1 MAKGVLPVPPTFRLP
16 ITNEGTDAFF
26 DLKIPTENKKCRK
39 SRMLPNRKEKGQ
51 RVALNKRI
59 GVTWLQVRLKM
70 RIEEVIS
77 YLEQWA
83 PPILQESYDNSGL
96 LVGNKQNEITNVLVS
111 LDCTEDIV
119 EEAISKNCNLIVSH
133 HPIVFKGLK
142 RFTGADYVQRT
153 IIKAIQNNIALFA
166 IHTNL
171 DNTLEGVNGEIAR
184 RLGLKNVKPL
194 VPLDGHL
201 LHLTVFVPVDHFEKV
216 RTALFEA
223 GAGNVGNYSECG
235 FSILGNGS
243 FKPEDGAQPFEGKQ
257 GERSELEEIRFEVI
271 LPSWKKAEVQRA
283 LFESHPYEE
292 VAHNWQSLQNNL
304 NQYGS
309 GAIGELDTPISL
321 IDCLSMLKKEFNN
334 QCIKYTSTHKSK
346 IQKIAVCGGSG
357 QLLLGAA
364 KAEGADVF
372 VTSDVKYHEFFDAE
386 NKLSFIDIGHFES
399 EQFTIELIHA
409 KIAEKFRTFAV
420 HKTGVIT
427 NPVLYY

>member
-1 MAKGVLPVPPTFRLP
+1 
-16 ITNEGTDAFF
+16 
-26 DLKIPTENKKCRK
+26 
-39 SRMLPNRKEKGQ
+39 
-51 RVALNKRI
+51 
-59 GVTWLQVRLKM
+59 
-70 RIEEVIS
+70 
-77 YLEQWA
+77 
-83 PPILQESYDNSGL
+83 
-96 LVGNKQNEITNVLVS
+96 LVS
-111 LDCTEDIV
+111 LDCTEDVV
-119 EEAISKNCNLIVSH
+119 EEAIAKNCNLIVSH

-153 IIKAIQNNIALFA
+153 IIKAIQNNIALYA

-194 VPLDGHL
+194 VPLNGHL

-235 FSILGNGS
+235 FSLVGNGS
-243 FKPEDGAQPFEGKQ
+243 FKPEEGAKPFEGNL
-257 GERSELEEIRFEVI
+257 GERTEQEEIRFEVI

-283 LFESHPYEE
+283 LFEAHPYEE
-292 VAHNWQSLQNNL
+292 IAHNWQTLQNNL
-304 NQYGS
+304 NHYGS
-309 GAIGELDTPISL
+309 GAIGELDSPLAL
-321 IDCLSMLKKEFNN
+321 IDCLAILKKEFNN
-334 QCIKYTSTHKSK
+334 QCIKYTSSNKPF

-357 QLLLGAA
+357 QFLLGAA
-364 KAEGADVF
+364 KAQGADAF
-372 VTSDVKYHEFFDAE
+372 ITSDVKYHEFFDAE
-386 NKLSFIDIGHFES
+386 NRLSFIDIGHFES

-409 KIAEKFRTFAV
+409 KITEKFRTFAV

>member
-1 MAKGVLPVPPTFRLP
+1 
-16 ITNEGTDAFF
+16 
-26 DLKIPTENKKCRK
+26 
-39 SRMLPNRKEKGQ
+39 MLPNRKEKGQ

-96 LVGNKQNEITNVLVS
+96 LVGNKHNEITNVLVS
-111 LDCTEDIV
+111 LDCTEDVV
-119 EEAISKNCNLIVSH
+119 EEAIAKNCNLIVSH

-153 IIKAIQNNIALFA
+153 IIKAIQNNIALYA

-171 DNTLEGVNGEIAR
+171 DNTLEGVNGEIAK
-184 RLGLKNVKPL
+184 RLGLKNVRPL
-194 VPLDGHL
+194 VPLNGHL
-201 LHLTVFVPVDHFEKV
+201 LQLTVFIPNNHFEKV
-216 RTALFEA
+216 RAALFEA
-223 GAGNVGNYSECG
+223 GAGSLGNYSECG
-235 FSILGNGS
+235 FSVVGNGS
-243 FKPEDGAQPFEGKQ
+243 FKPEEGAQPFEGAQ
-257 GERSELEEIRFEVI
+257 GIRTEQEEIRFEVI
-271 LPSWKKAEVQRA
+271 LPSWKKVDVQRA

-292 VAHNWQSLQNNL
+292 IAHNWQVLQNSFH
-304 NQYGS
+304 QFGS
-309 GAIGELDTPISL
+309 GAIGELEVPIDL
-321 IDCLSMLKKEFNN
+321 MDCLSILKKEFNN
-334 QCIKYTSTHKSK
+334 QSIKYTQPNKLS

-357 QLLLGAA
+357 QFLLGAA
-364 KAEGADVF
+364 KAEEADVF

>member
-1 MAKGVLPVPPTFRLP
+1 
-16 ITNEGTDAFF
+16 
-26 DLKIPTENKKCRK
+26 
-39 SRMLPNRKEKGQ
+39 MLPNRKEKGQ

-96 LVGNKQNEITNVLVS
+96 LVGNKQNEITNILVS
-111 LDCTEDIV
+111 LDCTEDVV
-119 EEAISKNCNLIVSH
+119 EEAIAKNCNLIVSH

-142 RFTGADYVQRT
+142 RFTGEDYVQRT
-153 IIKAIQNNIALFA
+153 IIKAIQNNVALYA

-171 DNTLEGVNGEIAR
+171 DNTIEGVNGEIAR
-184 RLGLKNVKPL
+184 RLGLKNVRPL
-194 VPLDGHL
+194 VPLSGHL
-201 LHLTVFVPVDHFEKV
+201 LQLTVFIPSDHFEKV
-216 RTALFEA
+216 RNSLFEA
-223 GAGNVGNYSECG
+223 GAGNLCNYSECG
-235 FSILGNGS
+235 FSIVGNGS
-243 FKPEDGAQPFEGKQ
+243 FKPEEGAQPFEGNL
-257 GERSELEEIRFEVI
+257 GDRSEKEEVRFEVI
-271 LPSWKKAEVQRA
+271 LPSWKKAKVQRA

-292 VAHNWQSLQNNL
+292 IAHNWQNLQNPIH
-304 NQYGS
+304 QFGS
-309 GAIGELDTPISL
+309 GAIGELETPISL
-321 IDCLSMLKKEFNN
+321 IDYLSKLKEVFNN
-334 QCIKYTSTHKSK
+334 HSIKYTKTRQPM

-357 QLLLGAA
+357 QFLLGAA
-364 KAEGADVF
+364 KAEGADAF

-386 NKLSFIDIGHFES
+386 NRLSFIDIGHFES

-409 KIAEKFRTFAV
+409 KITEKFRTFAV

>member
-1 MAKGVLPVPPTFRLP
+1 
-16 ITNEGTDAFF
+16 
-26 DLKIPTENKKCRK
+26 
-39 SRMLPNRKEKGQ
+39 MLPNRKEKGQ

-96 LVGNKQNEITNVLVS
+96 LVGNKQAEITNVLVS
-111 LDCTEDIV
+111 LDCTEDV
-119 EEAISKNCNLIVSH
+119 VDEAIAKKCNLIVSH
-133 HPIVFKGLK
+133 HPIIFKGLK
-142 RFTGADYVQRT
+142 RLTGADYVQRT
-153 IIKAIQNNIALFA
+153 IIKAIQNNIALYA

-194 VPLDGHL
+194 VPLNGHL
-201 LHLTVFVPVDHFEKV
+201 LQLTVFIPVDHFEKV

-235 FSILGNGS
+235 FSLVGNGS
-243 FKPEDGAQPFEGKQ
+243 FKPEDGAKPFEGNV
-257 GERSELEEIRFEVI
+257 GARTENDEIRFEVI
-271 LPSWKKAEVQRA
+271 LPSWKKADVQRA
-283 LFESHPYEE
+283 LFEAHPYEE
-292 VAHNWQSLQNNL
+292 VAHNWQTLQNNL

-309 GAIGELDTPISL
+309 GAIGELDSPMILT
-321 IDCLSMLKKEFNN
+321 DCLTLLKKEFNN
-334 QCIKYTSTHKSK
+334 QCIKYTASNKEF

-357 QLLLGAA
+357 QFLLGAA
-364 KAEGADVF
+364 KAQGANAF
-372 VTSDVKYHEFFDAE
+372 ITSDVKYHEFFDAE
-386 NKLSFIDIGHFES
+386 NRLSFIDIGHFES

-409 KIAEKFRTFAV
+409 KITEKFRTFAV

>member
-1 MAKGVLPVPPTFRLP
+1 
-16 ITNEGTDAFF
+16 
-26 DLKIPTENKKCRK
+26 
-39 SRMLPNRKEKGQ
+39 
-51 RVALNKRI
+51 
-59 GVTWLQVRLKM
+59 M

-111 LDCTEDIV
+111 LDCTEEVV

-153 IIKAIQNNIALFA
+153 VIKAIQNNIALYA

-171 DNTLEGVNGEIAR
+171 DNTIEGVNGEIAK
-184 RLGLKNVKPL
+184 RLGLKNVRPL
-194 VPLDGHL
+194 VPLNGHL
-201 LHLTVFVPVDHFEKV
+201 LQLTVFIPNNHFEKV

-223 GAGNVGNYSECG
+223 GAGSLGNYNECG
-235 FSILGNGS
+235 FSVVGNGS
-243 FKPEDGAQPFEGKQ
+243 FKPEDGANPFEGEHGIRTEQ
-257 GERSELEEIRFEVI
+257 EEIRFEVI
-271 LPSWKKAEVQRA
+271 LPSWNKTNVQRA

-292 VAHNWQSLQNNL
+292 IAHNWQTLQNPIH
-304 NQYGS
+304 QFGS
-309 GAIGELDTPISL
+309 GAIGELEVPITLS
-321 IDCLSMLKKEFNN
+321 DCLSILKKEFNN
-334 QCIKYTSTHKSK
+334 QSIKYTQTNKVS

-357 QLLLGAA
+357 QFLLGAA
-364 KAEGADVF
+364 KAQGADVF
-372 VTSDVKYHEFFDAE
+372 ITSDVKYHEFFDAE
-386 NKLSFIDIGHFES
+386 GQLSFIDIGHFES

-409 KIAEKFRTFAV
+409 KITEKFRTFAV
-420 HKTGVIT
+420 HKTGVKT

>member
-1 MAKGVLPVPPTFRLP
+1 MRRTLP
-16 ITNEGTDAFF
+16 
-26 DLKIPTENKKCRK
+26 K
-39 SRMLPNRKEKGQ
+39 RKEKGQ
-51 RVALNKRI
+51 SVARNKRI

-96 LVGNKQNEITNVLVS
+96 LVGNKQTEITNVLVS
-111 LDCTEDIV
+111 LDCTEDVV
-119 EEAISKNCNLIVSH
+119 EEAIAKNCNLIVSH

-153 IIKAIQNNIALFA
+153 IIKAIQNNIALYA

-194 VPLDGHL
+194 VPLNGHL
-201 LHLTVFVPVDHFEKV
+201 LHLTVFIPATHFEKV
-216 RTALFEA
+216 RSALFDA

-235 FSILGNGS
+235 FSLVGNGS
-243 FKPEDGAQPFEGKQ
+243 FKPEEGSQPVEGNH

-271 LPSWKKAEVQRA
+271 LPSWKKGEVQRA
-283 LFESHPYEE
+283 LFAAHPYEE
-292 VAHNWQSLQNNL
+292 IAHNWQVLQNEL
-304 NQYGS
+304 QQYGS
-309 GAIGELDTPISL
+309 GAIGELETPINL
-321 IDCLSMLKKEFNN
+321 IDCLSLLKKEFNN
-334 QCIKYTSTHKSK
+334 QSIKYTQSNKQL

-357 QLLLGAA
+357 QFLFSAA
-364 KAEGADVF
+364 KAQGADAF
-372 VTSDVKYHEFFDAE
+372 VTSDIKYHEFFDAE
-386 NKLSFIDIGHFES
+386 NRLSFIDIGHFES

-409 KIAEKFRTFAV
+409 KISEKFRTFAV

>member
-1 MAKGVLPVPPTFRLP
+1 
-16 ITNEGTDAFF
+16 
-26 DLKIPTENKKCRK
+26 
-39 SRMLPNRKEKGQ
+39 MLPNRKEKGQ

-133 HPIVFKGLK
+133 HPIVFKGMK

-153 IIKAIQNNIALFA
+153 IIKAIQNNIALYA

-201 LHLTVFVPVDHFEKV
+201 LHLTVFIPAPPRSYF
-216 RTALFEA
+216 RLR
-223 GAGNVGNYSECG
+223 
-235 FSILGNGS
+235 
-243 FKPEDGAQPFEGKQ
+243 PF
-257 GERSELEEIRFEVI
+257 
-271 LPSWKKAEVQRA
+271 
-283 LFESHPYEE
+283 
-292 VAHNWQSLQNNL
+292 
-304 NQYGS
+304 
-309 GAIGELDTPISL
+309 
-321 IDCLSMLKKEFNN
+321 
-334 QCIKYTSTHKSK
+334 TS
-346 IQKIAVCGGSG
+346 
-357 QLLLGAA
+357 
-364 KAEGADVF
+364 
-372 VTSDVKYHEFFDAE
+372 
-386 NKLSFIDIGHFES
+386 
-399 EQFTIELIHA
+399 
-409 KIAEKFRTFAV
+409 R
-420 HKTGVIT
+420 
-427 NPVLYY
+427 